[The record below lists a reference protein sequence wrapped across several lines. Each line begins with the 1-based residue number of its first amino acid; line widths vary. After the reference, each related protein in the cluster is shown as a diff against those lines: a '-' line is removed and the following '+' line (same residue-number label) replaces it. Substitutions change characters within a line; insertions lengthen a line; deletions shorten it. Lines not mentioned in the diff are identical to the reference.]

1 MKKLSVLLSALFLQ
15 ATFNYAF
22 AQTEVIHEYV
32 DLGLSVKWATCNV
45 GAEKPED
52 SGDFFAWGEI
62 SPYYSSL
69 NPRVWK
75 AGKERGYNWSSYFDV
90 KTNSSGDPRYYQ
102 SNFGM
107 TFKKYD
113 ISTGNTILEAVDDA
127 AHVNWGGNWRMP
139 SGKEI
144 KELIENCTWTW
155 TTLNGVEGYKIISN
169 SNGNSIFLPA
179 ARFVYNPDSD
189 PVNQYITGNYWSSS
203 LSLNYSYCAGSL
215 FFNKISHRIFLD
227 DNVERISPFPI
238 RPVCP

>member
-15 ATFNYAF
+15 ATFNSAF
-22 AQTEVIHEYV
+22 AQTEINHDYV

-52 SGDFFAWGEI
+52 SGDFFAWGET

-75 AGKERGYNWSSYFDV
+75 AGKESGYDWSSYFDS
-90 KTNSSGDPRYYQ
+90 KTYSTGDPRYHQ

-113 ISTGNTILEAVDDA
+113 ISTGNSILEAVDDA
-127 AHVNWGGNWRMP
+127 ANVNWGGNWRIP
-139 SGKEI
+139 TAKEI

-155 TTLNGVEGYKIISN
+155 ATLNRVEGYKIISKF
-169 SNGNSIFLPA
+169 NGNSIFLPA

-189 PVNQYITGNYWSSS
+189 PVNQYINASYWSSS
-203 LSLNYSYCAGSL
+203 LSSNYSYCAGSL
-215 FFNKISHRIFLD
+215 FFNKMTHRIYLE
-227 DNVERISPFPI
+227 DNTERNHPLPI

>member
-1 MKKLSVLLSALFLQ
+1 MRKIFALMFVLSFQTVLISV
-15 ATFNYAF
+15 F
-22 AQTEVIHEYV
+22 AQTEVQHEYV

-45 GAEKPED
+45 GADKPED
-52 SGDFFAWGEI
+52 SGDFIAWGET

-75 AGKERGYNWSSYFDV
+75 EGKESGYNWSSYFDV
-90 KTNSSGDPRYYQ
+90 KTYPSSDPRYYQ
-102 SNFGM
+102 SNFGI

-127 AHVNWGGNWRMP
+127 AHVNWGGNWRIP
-139 SGKEI
+139 TVKEI

-155 TTLNGVEGYKIISN
+155 TTLNGVEGYKIISI

-189 PVNQYITGNYWSSS
+189 PVNQYITANYWSSS
-203 LSLNYSYCAGSL
+203 LSSSYSYCAGSL
-215 FFNKISHRIFLD
+215 FFNKINHRIYLE
-227 DNVERISPFPI
+227 DNTERNNPLPI